1 MKDGM
6 GAGALLDRRYS
17 SLPSLLALRQFSE
30 ARSRN
35 VPQPLGPLRPDDGA
49 AGGTA
54 NDRDRDG
61 DRLRIAGI
69 TRATARLF
77 RSRLRGSAYA
87 CLAIFEVAIFA
98 GANGG
103 IFRLSGRRNAV
114 DDGVV
119 IGVLEEGDRQPL
131 GRGSDVARRVYH
143 AVHVRDPAIV
153 GPAHQ
158 QVADIDDE
166 IRRVGLDVDPGA
178 VARQDLQPAGCV
190 LAVENGEGAVVGVLA
205 GTQLTGLR
213 RRHLRRIEVET
224 HGGDMPVDFALEES
238 LV

>member
-30 ARSRN
+30 ARSWN

-77 RSRLRGSAYA
+77 RSPLRGSAYA

-114 DDGVV
+114 DDGVG
-119 IGVLEEGDRQPL
+119 IGGLEEGDRQPL
-131 GRGSDVARRVYH
+131 GRGSDVERRVDH
-143 AVHVRDPAIV
+143 GLHVRDPASV
-153 GPAHQ
+153 GPAQ
-158 QVADIDDE
+158 QQGADLDEQIHRGGSEID
-166 IRRVGLDVDPGA
+166 
-178 VARQDLQPAGCV
+178 PA
-190 LAVENGEGAVVGVLA
+190 AAP
-205 GTQLTGLR
+205 R
-213 RRHLRRIEVET
+213 PHLEPL
-224 HGGDMPVDFALEES
+224 G
-238 LV
+238 